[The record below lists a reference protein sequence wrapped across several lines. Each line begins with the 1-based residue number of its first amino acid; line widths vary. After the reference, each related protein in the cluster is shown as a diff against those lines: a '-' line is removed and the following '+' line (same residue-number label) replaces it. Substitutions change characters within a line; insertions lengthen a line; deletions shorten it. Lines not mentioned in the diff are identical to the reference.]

1 MMASCER
8 VFHIDCHAHLH
19 PCFDIVVWLSYAL
32 ENLLSTDVETGRVV
46 PAVIVVDREGVS
58 ASEMLNA
65 AHREGKVSVESVL
78 SDGSLLVALRTGP
91 LVGKSLLVIPG
102 IQVVSKEGIEVL
114 GLGRTSRPEE
124 KISSSEQ
131 VHHIISEGGLPC
143 IPWSPGKWL
152 GRRGK
157 VVHALFDI
165 FGPHQITVGDIAI
178 RSAWGPPSPL
188 LAHARS
194 SGFPVLYGSD
204 PLPFPGEEK
213 MVGSFG
219 VALKG
224 DSVSATGVVAWILER
239 LRDPSKIDGIM
250 GSRNPPSVAFSRF
263 LRSNV
268 RRR

>member
-1 MMASCER
+1 MTAVSER

-19 PCFDIVVWLSYAL
+19 PSFDIVVWLSHAL
-32 ENLLSTDVETGRVV
+32 QNLLSTDVDTGRVV
-46 PAVIVVDREGVS
+46 PVVIVVDREGVS
-58 ASEMLNA
+58 TSEMLNA
-65 AHREGKVSVESVL
+65 AHRDGTVSVESVL
-78 SDGSLLVALRTGP
+78 SDGSLLVALRSGP
-91 LVGKSLLVIPG
+91 LVGKSLLVVPG

-114 GLGRTSRPEE
+114 GLGVATRPEE
-124 KISSSEQ
+124 RIASSEQ

-152 GRRGK
+152 GRRGR

-165 FGPHQITVGDIAI
+165 FGPHQITVGDIPI

-204 PLPFPGEEK
+204 PLPFPGEER

-224 DSVSATGVVAWILER
+224 EPVSATGIVSWILER
-239 LRDPSKIDGIM
+239 LRDPSKIDGIT
-250 GSRNPPSVAFSRF
+250 GNRNPPLAAFSRF
-263 LRSNV
+263 LRSNI